1 MYKIK
6 IKPIE
11 IENIMD
17 TLIKNPYF
25 TTKDNVLARKA
36 GIHLKKMRQDK
47 KLIIANDRKT
57 GETFLSLRKSPL
69 ALPEKVTKVK
79 GKRVEYQF
87 DDFWF
92 L

>member
-1 MYKIK
+1 MYQIK

-11 IENIMD
+11 IENLMD
-17 TLIKNPYF
+17 DLIIKPF
-25 TTKDNVLARKA
+25 VTTDDNILARKV
-36 GIHLKKMRQDK
+36 GVHLKELRKSK

-69 ALPEKVTKVK
+69 ALPAGVTKIK
-79 GKRVEYQF
+79 GKRVTYQF
-87 DDFWF
+87 SDFWF